1 MRINM
6 QIDDGEPTAQ
16 PAPGAAPTAPS
27 DGGAAPPASGP
38 PDADA
43 LGVRSAIDAGP
54 PPAYLL
60 EALGATPQAPG
71 ASTEAFDGGAAPAD
85 GG

>member
-16 PAPGAAPTAPS
+16 PTPSAAPIAPS
-27 DGGAAPPASGP
+27 DGGAAPPVAGQ
-38 PDADA
+38 PDTGS
-43 LGVRSAIDAGP
+43 LGAGGAIDAGP

-60 EALGATPQAPG
+60 EALGATPEAAG
-71 ASTEAFDGGAAPAD
+71 ASTEALDGGAAPAD
-85 GG
+85 SS

>member
-16 PAPGAAPTAPS
+16 PTPGTVPIAPS
-27 DGGAAPPASGP
+27 DGGAAPSAPGP
-38 PDADA
+38 PDTGA
-43 LGVRSAIDAGP
+43 LSAGGAINAGP

-60 EALGATPQAPG
+60 EALGDTPQA
-71 ASTEAFDGGAAPAD
+71 AEESTEAFDGGAAPAD